1 MDKKKQPGAYRIAVA
16 TTDGTYID
24 QCFGHAEHFL
34 ILEVQEN
41 GQFLVLEDRKADP
54 FCMGG
59 YHLDPALEKA
69 GDGISDC
76 TYILA
81 ARAGEPAALAMQEKA
96 LPCFAVRAPSKMAS
110 WRCSSTK
117 KLLTTDL
124 RWCKI
129 HNSFKHIKPI

>member
-1 MDKKKQPGAYRIAVA
+1 MDKEKQPGAYRIAVA

-54 FCMGG
+54 FC
-59 YHLDPALEKA
+59 
-69 GDGISDC
+69 SDC

-81 ARAGEPAALAMQEKA
+81 ARAGEPAALAMQEKGITLLRCPGTIEDGVLAVQQHKKTLDNGFA
-96 LPCFAVRAPSKMAS
+96 LV
-110 WRCSSTK
+110 
-117 KLLTTDL
+117 
-124 RWCKI
+124 
-129 HNSFKHIKPI
+129 

>member
-1 MDKKKQPGAYRIAVA
+1 MDKEKQPGAYRIAVA

-81 ARAGEPAALAMQEKA
+81 ARAGEPAALAMQEKGITLLRCPGTIEDGVLAVQQHKKTLDNGFA
-96 LPCFAVRAPSKMAS
+96 LV
-110 WRCSSTK
+110 
-117 KLLTTDL
+117 
-124 RWCKI
+124 
-129 HNSFKHIKPI
+129 